1 MKKTK
6 RLLIAA
12 LMAIGVTGSSTLA
25 YFTSEVD
32 LVGKEGT
39 MLQLKITN
47 GKVNIASAYGS
58 NSTEATWYYDPVD
71 ISEDGCSPDL
81 LGLGKKG
88 NNGNEG
94 ASDAS
99 NANFITAGSP
109 NRWKKGA
116 PVIGAITNAR
126 PGDGFS
132 MGQILDATSGDELS
146 EENKADGVKITNNS
160 NITIK
165 ITIDLKD
172 KSGDAGAAA
181 FAQYKMLTDAGWRVK
196 VGDTDIAVAANKEQL
211 LSELQAALSS
221 VTSLSNGQSTTLKMQ
236 VYLPVETGNDK
247 QEKETFDDGEYTDG
261 FDITNIFVIK
271 AVQENVE

>member
-32 LVGKEGT
+32 LVGKDGT

-71 ISEDGCSPDL
+71 TSEDGCSPDL

-99 NANFITAGSP
+99 NANFITSGSL

-132 MGQILDATSGDELS
+132 MGQILDATSGDGLS
-146 EENKADGVKITNNS
+146 EGDKVDGVKITNNS

-165 ITIDLKD
+165 ITIDLKENASD
-172 KSGDAGAAA
+172 SGAAA
-181 FAQYKMLTDAGWRVK
+181 FAQYKMLTDAGWRVR
-196 VGDTDIAVAANKEQL
+196 VGNTDIAGVANKEEL
-211 LSELQAALSS
+211 LSKLQAALSS

-236 VYLPVETGNDK
+236 VYLPKETGDDK
-247 QEKETFDDGEYTDG
+247 QENKTFNGEYTDG

>member
-32 LVGKEGT
+32 LVGKDST

-47 GKVNIASAYGS
+47 GKINIASAYGS

-71 ISEDGCSPDL
+71 LSADGYSPDL
-81 LGLGKKG
+81 LGLGADEKQ
-88 NNGNEG
+88 G
-94 ASDAS
+94 ASALA
-99 NANFITAGSP
+99 NANFIKAGSP
-109 NRWKKGA
+109 KRWKKGA

-172 KSGDAGAAA
+172 KDGDKGEAA
-181 FAQYKMLTDAGWRVK
+181 FAQYQMLTDAGWRVK
-196 VGDTDIAVAANKEQL
+196 VGDTEIAVTADKDELLESLRAA
-211 LSELQAALSS
+211 SLSS
-221 VTSLSNGQSTTLKMQ
+221 VTNLPNGQSTTLKMQ
-236 VYLPVETGNDK
+236 VYLPKETGNDN
-247 QEKETFDDGEYTDG
+247 QAKETFDGEYTDG

-271 AVQENVE
+271 AVQENYQQ

>member
-47 GKVNIASAYGS
+47 GKVNIAAAYGS
-58 NSTEATWYYDPVD
+58 DSTEATWYYDPVD
-71 ISEDGCSPDL
+71 VTADGCSPDL
-81 LGLGKKG
+81 LGLGADE
-88 NNGNEG
+88 NQG
-94 ASDAS
+94 ASDLS
-99 NANFITAGSP
+99 NAYFITDGSP
-109 NRWKKGA
+109 KRWKKGA
-116 PVIGAITNAR
+116 PVIGEIRNAR

-132 MGQILDATSGDELS
+132 MGQILDATSGDVLS

-172 KSGDAGAAA
+172 KADDAGEAA

-196 VGDTDIAVAANKEQL
+196 VGGTEIAVASNKEDL
-211 LSELQAALSS
+211 LSSLRAALSS
-221 VTSLSNGQSTTLKMQ
+221 VTSLSNGDSTTLKMQ
-236 VYLPVETGNDK
+236 VYLPVGTGNDK
-247 QEKETFDDGEYTDG
+247 QELKTFDGTYTTG
-261 FDITNIFVIK
+261 FDIRNIFVIK

>member
-47 GKVNIASAYGS
+47 GKVNIAAAYGS
-58 NSTEATWYYDPVD
+58 QTTEATWYYDPVD
-71 ISEDGCSPDL
+71 LTPDGCSPDL
-81 LGLGKKG
+81 LGLGADANK
-88 NNGNEG
+88 G

-99 NANFITAGSP
+99 NANFITSGSP

-146 EENKADGVKITNNS
+146 VENKADGVKITNNS

-172 KSGDAGAAA
+172 KAGDAGEAA

-196 VGDTDIAVAANKEQL
+196 VGDTEIAVAANKEDL
-211 LSELQAALSS
+211 LSALQAALSS
-221 VTSLSNGQSTTLKMQ
+221 VTSLSDGDSTTLKMQ
-236 VYLPVETGNDK
+236 VYLPVATGNDK
-247 QEKETFDDGEYTDG
+247 QEKETFDGTYTTG

-271 AVQENVE
+271 AVQENYE

>member
-47 GKVNIASAYGS
+47 GKVNIESAYGS

-71 ISEDGCSPDL
+71 LTTDGCSPDL
-81 LGLGKKG
+81 LGLGADANK
-88 NNGNEG
+88 G

-99 NANFITAGSP
+99 NTNFITAGSP

-181 FAQYKMLTDAGWRVK
+181 FAQYQMLTDAGWRVK
-196 VGDTDIAVAANKEQL
+196 VGDTEIAVAADKDEL
-211 LSELQAALSS
+211 LESLRAALSS
-221 VTSLSNGQSTTLKMQ
+221 VTSLSNGQSTALKMQ
-236 VYLPVETGNDK
+236 VYLPVGTGNDK
-247 QEKETFDDGEYTDG
+247 QEKETFNGEYTDG
-261 FDITNIFVIK
+261 FDITNMFVIK

>member
-12 LMAIGVTGSSTLA
+12 LMAIAVTGSSTLA

-88 NNGNEG
+88 NEG

-132 MGQILDATSGDELS
+132 MGQILDATSGAALS
-146 EENKADGVKITNNS
+146 EGDKVDGVKITNNS

-196 VGDTDIAVAANKEQL
+196 VGDTEIAVVDNKEQL
-211 LSELQAALSS
+211 LSKLQEALSS
-221 VTSLSNGQSTTLKMQ
+221 VTSLSNGGSTTLKMQ
-236 VYLPVETGNDK
+236 VYLPLATGNDK
-247 QEKETFDDGEYTDG
+247 QESTTSGGTG
-261 FDITNIFVIK
+261 FDITNMFVIK
-271 AVQENVE
+271 AVQENYE

>member
-12 LMAIGVTGSSTLA
+12 LMAIAVTGSSTLA

-71 ISEDGCSPDL
+71 LTADGCSPDL
-81 LGLGKKG
+81 LGLGADG
-88 NNGNEG
+88 NKG
-94 ASDAS
+94 ASDPS
-99 NANFITAGSP
+99 NVNFITAGSP

-116 PVIGAITNAR
+116 PVIGAIKNAR

-132 MGQILDATSGDELS
+132 MGQILDATSGAELTV
-146 EENKADGVKITNNS
+146 ENKVDGVKITNNS

-196 VGDTDIAVAANKEQL
+196 VGDTEIAVAANKEQL
-211 LSELQAALSS
+211 LSALQAALSS

-236 VYLPVETGNDK
+236 VYLPVGTGNDK
-247 QEKETFDDGEYTDG
+247 QEQETFDGTYTTG

-271 AVQENVE
+271 AVQENYE

>member
-32 LVGKEGT
+32 LVGKDST

-47 GKVNIASAYGS
+47 GKVNIAAAYGS
-58 NSTEATWYYDPVD
+58 DSTEATWYYDPVD
-71 ISEDGCSPDL
+71 VTADGCSPDL
-81 LGLGKKG
+81 LGLGANKSV
-88 NNGNEG
+88 G
-94 ASDAS
+94 ASDLL
-99 NANFITAGSP
+99 NANFVTAGST

-132 MGQILDATSGDELS
+132 MGQILDATSGDKLS
-146 EENKADGVKITNNS
+146 EENKADGVKIINNS

-172 KSGDAGAAA
+172 KAGDAGEAA

-196 VGDTDIAVAANKEQL
+196 VGNTEIAVAANKEDL
-211 LSELQAALSS
+211 LSALQAALSS

-236 VYLPVETGNDK
+236 VYLPKETGNDN
-247 QEKETFDDGEYTDG
+247 QAKETFNGEYKDG
-261 FDITNIFVIK
+261 FDIRNIFVIK
-271 AVQENVE
+271 AVQENYE

>member
-47 GKVNIASAYGS
+47 GKVNIAAAYGS
-58 NSTEATWYYDPVD
+58 DSTEATWYYDPVGD
-71 ISEDGCSPDL
+71 ISAKPCSPDL
-81 LGLGKKG
+81 LGLGADKTK
-88 NNGNEG
+88 G
-94 ASDAS
+94 ASDAE
-99 NANFITAGSP
+99 NANFITEGSP
-109 NRWKKGA
+109 KRWKKGA

-132 MGQILDATSGDELS
+132 MGQILDADGDELS
-146 EENKADGVKITNNS
+146 VENQVDGVKITNNS

-165 ITIDLKD
+165 ITIALKENASD
-172 KSGDAGAAA
+172 SGDAA
-181 FAQYKMLTDAGWRVK
+181 FAQYKMLTDAGWRLK
-196 VGDTDIAVAANKEQL
+196 VGDTEIAVAANKEQL

-221 VTSLSNGQSTTLKMQ
+221 VTSLSNGGSTTLKMQ
-236 VYLPVETGNDK
+236 VYLPLDTGDDK
-247 QEKETFDDGEYTDG
+247 QESTTSGGTG

-271 AVQENVE
+271 AVQENYQQ

>member
-47 GKVNIASAYGS
+47 GKVNIESAYGS

-71 ISEDGCSPDL
+71 STPDGCSPDL
-81 LGLGKKG
+81 LGLGADANK
-88 NNGNEG
+88 G
-94 ASDAS
+94 ASDAL
-99 NANFITAGSP
+99 NTNFITEGSP

-172 KSGDAGAAA
+172 KNGDSGAAA

-196 VGDTDIAVAANKEQL
+196 VGDTEIAVAANKEDL
-211 LSELQAALSS
+211 LSALQAALSS
-221 VTSLSNGQSTTLKMQ
+221 VTSLSNGGSTTLKMQ
-236 VYLPVETGNDK
+236 VYLPVDTGNDK
-247 QEKETFDDGEYTDG
+247 QEKETFDDTYTTG
-261 FDITNIFVIK
+261 FDITNMFVIK
-271 AVQENVE
+271 AVQENYE

>member
-32 LVGKEGT
+32 LVGKKGT

-47 GKVNIASAYGS
+47 GKVNIESAYGS
-58 NSTEATWYYDPVD
+58 NSTKATWYYDPVD
-71 ISEDGCSPDL
+71 STPDGCSPDL
-81 LGLGKKG
+81 LGLGADANK
-88 NNGNEG
+88 G
-94 ASDAS
+94 ASAPA
-99 NANFITAGSP
+99 NAKFITEGSP

-132 MGQILDATSGDELS
+132 MGQILDVTSGDELS
-146 EENKADGVKITNNS
+146 EGDKADGVKITNNS

-172 KSGDAGAAA
+172 KDGDKGEAA

-196 VGDTDIAVAANKEQL
+196 VGDTEIAVAANKKDL
-211 LSELQAALSS
+211 LSALQAALSS
-221 VTSLSNGQSTTLKMQ
+221 VTSLSNGGDTTLKMQ
-236 VYLPVETGNDK
+236 VYLPVGTGNDK
-247 QEKETFDDGEYTDG
+247 QKKETVDGTYTTG
-261 FDITNIFVIK
+261 FDIRNIFVIK
-271 AVQENVE
+271 AVQENYE